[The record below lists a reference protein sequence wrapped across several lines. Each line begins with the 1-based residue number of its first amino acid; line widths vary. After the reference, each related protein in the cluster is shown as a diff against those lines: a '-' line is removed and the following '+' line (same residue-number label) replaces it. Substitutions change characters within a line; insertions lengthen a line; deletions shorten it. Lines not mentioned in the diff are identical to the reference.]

1 MDRKHVKRHDPL
13 SPRQRS
19 AQMAKV
25 RAKANRSTDMR
36 VAATL
41 IRRGFRGWKRH
52 CQDIPG
58 CPDFYFVTARLA
70 VFVDGC
76 FWHGCPVCN
85 RNLPHSR
92 RRFWREKIKLNR
104 RRDRK
109 VKSILQSLGY
119 RVIRI
124 WEHALGN
131 YRWLMRLESILQK
144 SA

>member
-1 MDRKHVKRHDPL
+1 MHSKYVKRRDPL
-13 SPRQRS
+13 TAQQRS
-19 AQMAKV
+19 AQMARV

-41 IRRGFRGWKRH
+41 IRRGYRGWKRH
-52 CQDIPG
+52 CQDMPG
-58 CPDFYFVTARLA
+58 CPDFYFVNERLA

-76 FWHGCPVCN
+76 FWHGCPRCK

-92 RRFWREKIKLNR
+92 RRFWKEKIESNR

-109 VKSILQSLGY
+109 VNRTLESLGY

-124 WEHALGN
+124 WEHALDN
-131 YRWLMRLESILQK
+131 YRWLMRLESILYK